1 VCFDFTYKI
10 KLSFS
15 TWVEKI
21 THFQV
26 KANYA
31 LKWILLLT
39 GSEKK
44 NILVNW
50 LMKLKVILGVP
61 TEIQT
66 HIKIVYITRF
76 EKIMYAIF
84 LYVRDLLFFMY
95 KKNSLHFYS
104 IKESIVF
111 FYWLIKNKKYF
122 FHWIKHQKLVPIYR
136 DTNGQVLKKSIT
148 IMTYFFNLTWLTC
161 ERQ

>member
-1 VCFDFTYKI
+1 
-10 KLSFS
+10 
-15 TWVEKI
+15 
-21 THFQV
+21 
-26 KANYA
+26 
-31 LKWILLLT
+31 
-39 GSEKK
+39 
-44 NILVNW
+44 
-50 LMKLKVILGVP
+50 MKLKVILGVP

-122 FHWIKHQKLVPIYR
+122 FH
-136 DTNGQVLKKSIT
+136 
-148 IMTYFFNLTWLTC
+148 
-161 ERQ
+161 